1 MILQFDFTVDKEA
14 KVIRITREFSAD
26 QDLVWDAFTKPEI
39 IVQWTAPKPF
49 RAEFKEMDFRVGG
62 RSLMAMISPDNNY
75 VWSKVEFLEI
85 NPKDSFLG
93 KNSFSDE
100 HGTTLNDRFSLT
112 TTSFKQEGDITTV
125 HIEKV
130 FDDLDVLEMMV
141 SRGFKEGT
149 SATMDNLDEYFSS
162 LVVNK

>member
-1 MILQFDFTVDKEA
+1 MNLQFDFTVDKEA
-14 KVIRITREFSAD
+14 KVIRITREFAAD
-26 QDLVWDAFTKPEI
+26 RDLVWDAFTKPEI

-75 VWSKVEFLEI
+75 FWSKVEFLEI
-85 NPKDSFLG
+85 NPTTDFTG
-93 KNSFSDE
+93 RNSFSDE
-100 HGTTLNDRFSLT
+100 NGTTLNDKFSLT
-112 TTSFKQEGDITTV
+112 KTSFNQDGDLTTV

-130 FDDLDVLEMMV
+130 FDDLGVLEMMV

-149 SATMDNLDEYFSS
+149 SSTMENLDEYFLSMT
-162 LVVNK
+162 VNK